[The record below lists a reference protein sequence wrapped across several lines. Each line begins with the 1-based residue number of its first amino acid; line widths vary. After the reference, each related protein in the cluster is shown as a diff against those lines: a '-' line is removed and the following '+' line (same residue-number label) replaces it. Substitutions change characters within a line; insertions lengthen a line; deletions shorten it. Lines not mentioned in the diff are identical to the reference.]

1 MSRHARKSFL
11 GGCAVAPDLG
21 KTDES
26 NSGAFGLITGGE
38 ERFELYRHTIGELRE
53 RPADHVSLIGD
64 EQPPSS
70 RRCGCRPTVRF
81 WSSGAPSASARC
93 PRGRA
98 RPGVT
103 ERRVTGSTTPPSRS
117 TKWRRRPSLRWGGR
131 RSRVREHSARIA
143 AAASRRPALL
153 SRLVD
158 RLARASRQA
167 THHRGRFGEPYVSSR
182 QSREQRSVGDRPN
195 RGEPV
200 QGPPSHLPTHD

>member
-103 ERRVTGSTTPPSRS
+103 ERRVTGSTDAAEPIYEVAATAFAEVGREAIASPRALGENRCRRQPSASVAVTPRRS
-117 TKWRRRPSLRWGGR
+117 TGACVAAGDPSPRTIRRALCELATESRATVRRRSSQPR
-131 RSRVREHSARIA
+131 RAGPRSA
-143 AAASRRPALL
+143 
-153 SRLVD
+153 
-158 RLARASRQA
+158 Q
-167 THHRGRFGEPYVSSR
+167 
-182 QSREQRSVGDRPN
+182 
-195 RGEPV
+195 
-200 QGPPSHLPTHD
+200 PPPDP